1 MILRTGTLTIKA
13 RLVADESGRALSA
26 FMDIVAV
33 YEHDAG
39 HEDSMESETE
49 MTIQAVYDVCHLIY
63 HLEDDGKPAF

>member
-1 MILRTGTLTIKA
+1 MNQA
-13 RLVADESGRALSA
+13 ALSPV